1 MRSSHVIENME
12 NTHKDCSITIKWTRR
27 DGQCKF
33 SSLNFTD
40 YEAAWR
46 EALKLAYANGWYP
59 PKWWEIWR
67 WRDTRLP
74 EVVK

>member
-1 MRSSHVIENME
+1 MNYQCIENTE
-12 NTHKDCSITIKWTRR
+12 FLPKGYGITITWTRW
-27 DGQCKF
+27 DGKYKF
-33 SSLNFTD
+33 ASLNFIDFHT
-40 YEAAWR
+40 AWV

-59 PKWWEIWR
+59 PKWWELWR